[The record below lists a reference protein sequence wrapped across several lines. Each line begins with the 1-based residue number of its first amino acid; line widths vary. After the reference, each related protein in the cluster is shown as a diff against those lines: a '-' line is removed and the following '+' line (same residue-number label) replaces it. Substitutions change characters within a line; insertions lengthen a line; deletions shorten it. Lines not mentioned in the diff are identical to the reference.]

1 MAEEKKAY
9 DDWMQLHVC
18 DDPYWKVPTR
28 YMDRSRVGGQERKLD
43 KFDRLYPGCVDDLYK
58 GLPTY
63 YGGLCVSKND
73 SQDAIEKAYERKKKS
88 SIYPEEVIERAYE
101 MLSDKGKRSAYD
113 EIIRVFT
120 KVLLAFTA
128 SEKREIIEGHAD
140 WLEREKKR
148 DTMEYI
154 MENRGAWFY
163 LFSRGA
169 PTFYKLLGVDRA
181 KLKEGE
187 EVKCK
192 KKNVDPRLAEEICK
206 TLNNLQLR
214 FEYDFVFDEL
224 SRFFDANPFADE
236 LLQGLLSRGASHRRK
251 KAFLKGR
258 DAAYLMVLKYQ
269 NYLKRYGEIM
279 DDHLDWQE
287 YTGDKTFYSVLNI
300 DASLIPAD
308 KREAESFIRNAYRD
322 KERTEEVNLA
332 YSVLKNSRLRE
343 DYDWL
348 LKHGKWLSKMH
359 KLDMEK
365 AGKAQIN
372 AVMEM
377 ADAAVMDVQ
386 ESLARK

>member
-1 MAEEKKAY
+1 MAEEKRAFEE
-9 DDWMQLHVC
+9 WMQLYAC

-43 KFDRLYPGCVDDLYK
+43 KFDRLYPGCVDDLYE

-63 YGGLCVSKND
+63 YGVLCVSKND

-113 EIIRVFT
+113 EIIRVFM

-128 SEKREIIEGHAD
+128 SEKREIIDDHAD

-148 DTMEYI
+148 ATMEHI
-154 MENRGAWFY
+154 MGNHGAWFY
-163 LFSRGA
+163 LFSHGA
-169 PTFYKLLGVDRA
+169 PTFYKLLGVDRE

-192 KKNVDPRLAEEICK
+192 KKNLDPRLAEEICK
-206 TLNNLQLR
+206 TLNNPQLR

-224 SRFFDANPFADE
+224 SIFFDANPFAEE
-236 LLQGLLSRGASHRRK
+236 LLQGPLGRGASHRRK

-269 NYLKRYGEIM
+269 NYLKRYGKTM
-279 DDHLDWQE
+279 DEHLDWQE

-322 KERTEEVNLA
+322 KGRTEEVNLA

-359 KLDMEK
+359 KLDIDK

-372 AVMEM
+372 TVMEM
-377 ADAAVMDVQ
+377 ADAAVMDV
-386 ESLARK
+386 